1 LPIPLVKEDAGWR
14 FDTHAGKEEIL
25 NRRIGRNELAA
36 IEVCR
41 AYVDAQREYYLRNPG
56 RDALHQYAQ
65 KFLSTKG
72 KRDGLYW
79 TTKDSEEPS
88 PLGPL
93 IARAQGRGYVKAKD
107 VQGKP
112 LPYYGYYYR
121 LLKSQGADAPGGAY
135 DYVMRGKMID
145 GFALVA
151 YPANW
156 GNSGVMTF
164 IVNHDGIVYQKDLG
178 PDTAAAARAITRF
191 DPDSTWTRL

>member
-1 LPIPLVKEDAGWR
+1 
-14 FDTHAGKEEIL
+14 
-25 NRRIGRNELAA
+25 
-36 IEVCR
+36 VCR

-56 RDALHQYAQ
+56 GEALHQYTQ

-79 TTKDSEEPS
+79 ATKDNEEPS

-107 VQGKP
+107 TGGKP

-121 LLKSQGADAPGGAY
+121 ILRAQGPDAPGGAY
-135 DYVMRGKMID
+135 DYVVRGKMIG
-145 GFALVA
+145 GFALIA

-164 IVNHDGIVYQKDLG
+164 MVNHDGVVYQKDLG
-178 PDTAAAARAITRF
+178 PDTAAVVRAITRF